1 MTKDVLPGKRWYGEF
16 LHRIGRFDA
25 GFAEQKTALALNPNS
40 ARILNEMAWGA
51 YLAHRFDEAVSYA
64 ESARRID
71 KNNAFAL
78 YNASEIYELKGDHT
92 KAFEL
97 WKEAM
102 IREEAN
108 RKWISNLEESFK
120 KDGSRGFV
128 RAKIEWLENLRE
140 KDYIFPTDLAKG
152 YAALGENEKAVE
164 WLEKGI
170 EGRVPDMLSIKY
182 APAFD
187 SLKTDTRFQAILARM
202 NFPN

>member
-1 MTKDVLPGKRWYGEF
+1 MTKDVLPGKRWYSEF

-51 YLAHRFDEAVSYA
+51 YLARRFDEAVGFA
-64 ESARRID
+64 ENARRID
-71 KNNAFAL
+71 KNNASAL

-102 IREEAN
+102 ISEEAN

-128 RAKIEWLENLRE
+128 RAKIEWLENLHE

-152 YAALGENEKAVE
+152 LPRSAKTKKRLNGSKKES
-164 WLEKGI
+164 KGVFPI
-170 EGRVPDMLSIKY
+170 CFQSNTRLLSIH
-182 APAFD
+182 
-187 SLKTDTRFQAILARM
+187 
-202 NFPN
+202 